1 MVGHG
6 CPACDNGGFQAE
18 YAAVSSFNDLHLCP
32 ELVHTL
38 EELGY
43 KQPTPIQAQAI
54 PRILAGKDLI
64 AEAQTG
70 TGKTAAFALPMIQQ
84 LSRAPVTGDYH
95 DIRGLVLVP
104 TRELAVQVGDNALEY
119 GRLLGM
125 RVISIFG
132 GVRFDNQIRKMKRGA
147 DILVATPGRLLDM
160 LKQKKLS
167 LEHLEMLVLD
177 EADRMLDLG
186 FIHDIRKL
194 ISYMPARKQTLL
206 FSATLNGPVETLAES
221 LLQQPERIQVARRNA
236 ASQQVKQSAYAVTN
250 ADKTD
255 VLSYLIREG
264 DWRQT
269 LVFTRTKRR
278 ADLVAAQLQEEG
290 ISALAIHGDR
300 HQRERLAALQAFS
313 NGEVQ
318 VLVATDVAARG
329 LDIEALPQVVNYDL
343 PNQPEA
349 YVHRIGRT
357 GRAGKRGWA
366 VSLVAPEE
374 RRFLQAISTLIGK
387 PLQIQ
392 PVPRFEDGRMI
403 EGAPLVEKKA
413 GKKAGSGKG
422 PKPKLQAPD
431 PSGKVQKPARSAGR
445 RSLFSG

>member
-1 MVGHG
+1 MTTF
-6 CPACDNGGFQAE
+6 A
-18 YAAVSSFNDLHLCP
+18 DLNLCP
-32 ELVHTL
+32 ELMHTL

-43 KQPTPIQAQAI
+43 KTPTPIQAQAI
-54 PRILAGKDLI
+54 PKVLEGRDLI

-70 TGKTAAFALPMIQQ
+70 TGKTAAFTLPMIQR
-84 LSRAPVTGDYH
+84 LSRTPVEGEYH
-95 DIRGLVLVP
+95 HIRGLVLVP
-104 TRELAVQVGDNALEY
+104 TRELAVQVGDNGLAY
-119 GRLLGM
+119 GQLLGM

-167 LEHLEMLVLD
+167 LAQLEMLVLD

-186 FIHDIRKL
+186 FINDIRQL
-194 ISYMPARKQTLL
+194 LGYMPEQKQTLL
-206 FSATLNGPVETLAES
+206 FSATLNGSVEALAEA
-221 LLQQPERIQVARRNA
+221 LLQQPERIQVARRNT

-255 VLSYLIREG
+255 VLLYLIRG
-264 DWRQT
+264 GNWQQT

-278 ADLVAAQLQEEG
+278 ADQVAEELQQEG
-290 ISALAIHGDR
+290 VSAVAIHGDR
-300 HQRERLAALQAFS
+300 HQRDRLAALEAFTQ
-313 NGEVQ
+313 GEAS

-357 GRAGKRGWA
+357 GRAGLKGWA

-374 RRFLQAISTLIGK
+374 RRFLKGISDLIGK
-387 PLQIQ
+387 SLQVQ
-392 PVPRFEDGRMI
+392 PVPTLEKGQ
-403 EGAPLVEKKA
+403 LVESGA
-413 GKKAGSGKG
+413 QAVTGKRKGAKPSARKTSKPTTKIVDASTGK
-422 PKPKLQAPD
+422 PAKPK
-431 PSGKVQKPARSAGR
+431 RSAGR
-445 RSLFSG
+445 RSLFGG

>member
-1 MVGHG
+1 MTTF
-6 CPACDNGGFQAE
+6 A
-18 YAAVSSFNDLHLCP
+18 DLNLCP
-32 ELVHTL
+32 ELMHTL

-43 KQPTPIQAQAI
+43 KTPTPIQTQAI
-54 PRILAGKDLI
+54 PKVLEGRDLI

-70 TGKTAAFALPMIQQ
+70 TGKTAAFTLPMIQR
-84 LSRAPVTGDYH
+84 LSRTPVEGEYH
-95 DIRGLVLVP
+95 HIRGLVLVP
-104 TRELAVQVGDNALEY
+104 TRELAVQVGDNGLAY
-119 GRLLGM
+119 GQLLGM

-167 LEHLEMLVLD
+167 LAHLEMLVLD

-186 FIHDIRKL
+186 FINDIRQL
-194 ISYMPARKQTLL
+194 LGYMPEQKQTLL
-206 FSATLNGPVETLAES
+206 FSATLNGSVEALAEA
-221 LLQQPERIQVARRNA
+221 LLQQPERIQVARRNT

-255 VLSYLIREG
+255 VLLYLIRG
-264 DWRQT
+264 GNWQQT

-278 ADLVAAQLQEEG
+278 ADQVAEELQQEG
-290 ISALAIHGDR
+290 ISAVAIHGDR
-300 HQRERLAALQAFS
+300 HQRDRLAALEAFTQGDAS
-313 NGEVQ
+313 VM
-318 VLVATDVAARG
+318 VATDVAARG

-357 GRAGKRGWA
+357 GRAGLKGWA

-374 RRFLQAISTLIGK
+374 RRFLKGISDLIGK
-387 PLQIQ
+387 SLQVQ
-392 PVPRFEDGRMI
+392 PVPTLENGQ
-403 EGAPLVEKKA
+403 LVESGA
-413 GKKAGSGKG
+413 QAVTGKRKG
-422 PKPKLQAPD
+422 TKPSARKTSKPTTNAVDTSADKPAKPK
-431 PSGKVQKPARSAGR
+431 RSAGR
-445 RSLFSG
+445 RSLFGG

>member
-1 MVGHG
+1 MTTF
-6 CPACDNGGFQAE
+6 A
-18 YAAVSSFNDLHLCP
+18 DLHLCP

-54 PRILAGKDLI
+54 APILEGKDLI

-70 TGKTAAFALPMIQQ
+70 TGKTAAFALPMIQR
-84 LSRAPVTGDYH
+84 LSREPVNGDYH
-95 DIRGLVLVP
+95 HIRGLVLVP

-194 ISYMPARKQTLL
+194 MSYMPEQRQTLL

-221 LLQQPERIQVARRNA
+221 LLQQPLRIQVTRRNA

-374 RRFLQAISTLIGK
+374 RRFLQDISALIGK
-387 PLQIQ
+387 PLQVQ
-392 PVPRFEDGRMI
+392 PVPRFENGRLI
-403 EGAPLVEKKA
+403 EGAPLAEKKTRRKSA
-413 GKKAGSGKG
+413 KSGGGEKSKAQGESQKI
-422 PKPKLQAPD
+422 
-431 PSGKVQKPARSAGR
+431 SKPARSAGR

>member
-1 MVGHG
+1 MTT
-6 CPACDNGGFQAE
+6 FT
-18 YAAVSSFNDLHLCP
+18 DLNLCS
-32 ELVHTL
+32 ELITTL
-38 EELGY
+38 KDLGY
-43 KQPTPIQAQAI
+43 KQPTPIQVQAV
-54 PRILAGKDLI
+54 PRVLEGRDLI

-70 TGKTAAFALPMIQQ
+70 TGKTAAFALPMIQR
-84 LSRAPVTGDYH
+84 LSREPVTGEYH
-95 DIRGLVLVP
+95 EIRGLILVP

-160 LKQKKLS
+160 LLQKKLS
-167 LEHLEMLVLD
+167 LAHLEILVLD

-194 ISYMPARKQTLL
+194 MSYMPSQRQTLL

-221 LLQQPERIQVARRNA
+221 LLKQPERVQVARRNA

-264 DWRQT
+264 NWQQT

-278 ADLVAAQLQEEG
+278 ADLVAAQLLDEG
-290 ISALAIHGDR
+290 ISTAAIHGDR
-300 HQRERLAALQAFS
+300 SQRDRLAALQAFS
-313 NGEVQ
+313 SGEVQ

-343 PNQPEA
+343 PNQAEA

-357 GRAGKRGWA
+357 GRAGKLGWA

-374 RRFLQAISTLIGK
+374 RRFLSQISELIGK
-387 PLQIQ
+387 PLQVQ
-392 PVPRFEDGRMI
+392 PVPRFEQGKMV
-403 EGAPLVEKKA
+403 EGAPLHDKKA
-413 GKKAGSGKG
+413 VSRSRTKGASGGK
-422 PKPKLQAPD
+422 PKPGRETAQESAKEDKPD
-431 PSGKVQKPARSAGR
+431 RSAGR
-445 RSLFSG
+445 RSLFSS

>member
-1 MVGHG
+1 MTTF
-6 CPACDNGGFQAE
+6 A
-18 YAAVSSFNDLHLCP
+18 DLNLCP

-38 EELGY
+38 NEKGY
-43 KQPTPIQAQAI
+43 SKPTPIQEQAI
-54 PRILAGKDLI
+54 PTILEGKDLI

-70 TGKTAAFALPMIQQ
+70 TGKTAAFALPMIQL
-84 LSRAPVTGDYH
+84 LSRTPAEGDYH
-95 DIRGLVLVP
+95 PIRGLVLVP
-104 TRELAVQVGDNALEY
+104 TRELAVQVGDNGLAY
-119 GRLLGM
+119 GQLLGM

-160 LKQKKLS
+160 LKQNKLS
-167 LEHLEMLVLD
+167 LKQLEVLVLD

-186 FIHDIRKL
+186 FINDIRQL
-194 ISYMPARKQTLL
+194 LSYMPAQKQTLL
-206 FSATLNGPVETLAES
+206 FSATLNGSVEALAEA
-221 LLQQPERIQVARRNA
+221 LLKQPERIQVARRNT

-255 VLSYLIREG
+255 VLLYLIKG
-264 DWRQT
+264 GKWHQT

-278 ADLVAAQLQEEG
+278 ADQVAEELLQEG
-290 ISALAIHGDR
+290 VSAVAIHGDR
-300 HQRERLAALQAFS
+300 HQRERLAALEAFTQ
-313 NGEVQ
+313 GEAE

-357 GRAGKRGWA
+357 GRAGQKGWA
-366 VSLVAPEE
+366 VSLVSPEE
-374 RRFLQAISTLIGK
+374 RRFLKAISELIGK
-387 PLQIQ
+387 SLQVQ
-392 PVPRFEDGRMI
+392 PVPILENGR
-403 EGAPLVEKKA
+403 LVESGAVVNTGAAKSSKSRGNKGHKA
-413 GKKAGSGKG
+413 VTKPLDTE
-422 PKPKLQAPD
+422 PKPA
-431 PSGKVQKPARSAGR
+431 KPKRSAGR

>member
-1 MVGHG
+1 MTLSTF
-6 CPACDNGGFQAE
+6 A
-18 YAAVSSFNDLHLCP
+18 DLHLCP
-32 ELVHTL
+32 ELVQTL
-38 EELGY
+38 KELGY
-43 KQPTPIQAQAI
+43 KQPTPIQVQAI
-54 PRILAGKDLI
+54 PRVLEGRDLI

-84 LSRAPVTGDYH
+84 LSREPASGDYH
-95 DIRGLVLVP
+95 EIRGLVLVP

-160 LKQKKLS
+160 LAQKKLS
-167 LEHLEMLVLD
+167 LAHLQMLVLD

-194 ISYMPARKQTLL
+194 MSYMPAQRQTLL

-221 LLQQPERIQVARRNA
+221 LLNQPERIQVARRNA

-264 DWRQT
+264 NWQQT

-300 HQRERLAALQAFS
+300 AQRERLAALQAFS

-374 RRFLQAISTLIGK
+374 RRFLQAISALIGK
-387 PLQIQ
+387 PLQVQ

-403 EGAPLVEKKA
+403 EGAVLVEKKPKATAKAKA
-413 GKKAGSGKG
+413 GKASKPQPEQSVGA
-422 PKPKLQAPD
+422 PKRPGLR
-431 PSGKVQKPARSAGR
+431 PSMFNK
-445 RSLFSG
+445 

>member
-1 MVGHG
+1 MT
-6 CPACDNGGFQAE
+6 ALSIE
-18 YAAVSSFNDLHLCP
+18 STAVTTFADLNLCP
-32 ELVHTL
+32 ELVYTL
-38 EELGY
+38 DTLGY
-43 KQPTPIQAQAI
+43 SQPTPIQAQAI
-54 PRILAGKDLI
+54 PHILDGKDLI

-70 TGKTAAFALPMIQQ
+70 TGKTAAFALPMIQR
-84 LSRAPVTGDYH
+84 LSREPATEDYH
-95 DIRGLVLVP
+95 HIRGLVLVP
-104 TRELAVQVGDNALEY
+104 TRELAVQVGDNTLEY

-167 LEHLEMLVLD
+167 LQQLEMLVLD

-186 FIHDIRKL
+186 FIRDIRQL
-194 ISYMPARKQTLL
+194 LEFMPAQKQTLL
-206 FSATLNGPVETLAES
+206 FSATLNGPVETLAEA

-255 VLSYLIREG
+255 VLCYLIQQGR
-264 DWRQT
+264 WQQT

-278 ADLVAAQLQEEG
+278 ADQLTEELLEEG
-290 ISALAIHGDR
+290 IAAVAIHGDR

-357 GRAGKRGWA
+357 GRAGQKGWA

-374 RRFLQAISTLIGK
+374 CRFLQQISALTGK
-387 PLQIQ
+387 SLQVQ
-392 PVPRFEDGRMI
+392 PVPRFENGRLI
-403 EGAPLVEKKA
+403 EGGALAENKT
-413 GKKAGSGKG
+413 GKKARARTSAAPAQTSGKRQ
-422 PKPKLQAPD
+422 PDAPAKID
-431 PSGKVQKPARSAGR
+431 KPARSAGR
-445 RSLFSG
+445 RSLFSK

>member
-1 MVGHG
+1 MT
-6 CPACDNGGFQAE
+6 AFA
-18 YAAVSSFNDLHLCP
+18 DLSLCP
-32 ELVHTL
+32 ELVTTL
-38 EELGY
+38 QDLGY
-43 KQPTPIQAQAI
+43 RQPTPIQTQAI
-54 PRILAGKDLI
+54 PQVLAGHDLI

-70 TGKTAAFALPMIQQ
+70 TGKTAAFALPIIQR
-84 LSRAPVTGDYH
+84 LSREPVEGDYH
-95 DIRGLVLVP
+95 HIRALVLVP
-104 TRELAVQVGDNALEY
+104 TRELAVQVGDNMLEY

-147 DILVATPGRLLDM
+147 DVLVATPGRLLDM

-167 LEHLEMLVLD
+167 LEQLQVLVLD

-186 FIHDIRKL
+186 FIHDIRTL
-194 ISYMPARKQTLL
+194 MSHMPEQRQTLL
-206 FSATLNGPVETLAES
+206 FSATLNGPVEALAES
-221 LLQQPERIQVARRNA
+221 LLRQPQRIQVARRNA

-264 DWRQT
+264 QWQQT

-278 ADLVAAQLQEEG
+278 ADLVAEQLQGEG

-343 PNQPEA
+343 PNQAEA

-374 RRFLQAISTLIGK
+374 RRFLAAISALIGK
-387 PLQIQ
+387 PLQVQ
-392 PVPRFEDGRMI
+392 PVPRFENGRWI
-403 EGAPLVEKKA
+403 EGQPLADKKPKVTKP
-413 GKKAGSGKG
+413 GRKKPA
-422 PKPKLQAPD
+422 PKPDASVGAPKKPGIR
-431 PSGKVQKPARSAGR
+431 PSMFKK
-445 RSLFSG
+445 

>member
-1 MVGHG
+1 M
-6 CPACDNGGFQAE
+6 
-18 YAAVSSFNDLHLCP
+18 SSFNDLHLCP

-54 PRILAGKDLI
+54 PRILEGKDLI

-84 LSRAPVTGDYH
+84 LSREPVTGDYH
-95 DIRGLVLVP
+95 EIRGLVLVP

-167 LEHLEMLVLD
+167 LGHLEMLVLD

-300 HQRERLAALQAFS
+300 PQRERLAALQAFS

-387 PLQIQ
+387 PLQVQ

-403 EGAPLVEKKA
+403 EGAPLVEKRA

-422 PKPKLQAPD
+422 PKSKAQATD
-431 PSGKVQKPARSAGR
+431 SSGKVQKPARSAGR